1 MIRVAAKVSL
11 LTVLLVGLPLLGI
24 VLTGQPLNR
33 YLEFPPQTR
42 HVLHPPFSWTVFI
55 TLALLITGSVS
66 PFVLVTTRPRVGRD
80 RYFQHHGKALAS
92 QVFPWWGWCGAA
104 LTATSWLL
112 AWNRFAWFEPLQPF
126 TFTPL
131 WLGYILVVNA
141 WVLSRTGRCMMLNRS
156 RYFLSLFP
164 LSSAFWWFF
173 EYLNRFVN
181 NWYYIG
187 AQPVTPLEYVVH
199 ATISFSTVLPA
210 VLGTVDLLAS
220 YPGIG
225 AGLDRLPPLLNTD
238 PKTVGWG
245 VLVVACGGLT
255 GIGVWP
261 SYVFPLV
268 WVAPLLV
275 ITSLQMIAGEE
286 TIFSSTA
293 RGDWKSLWLAAL
305 AALIC
310 GVFWEMWNYK
320 SLSHWEYA
328 IPFVHGYKVFEMPI
342 LGYAGYLPF
351 GLECVAVAQF
361 FFPKNFRDSLNVM
374 QTKGA

>member
-1 MIRVAAKVSL
+1 MVRIAAKISL
-11 LTVLLVGLPLLGI
+11 LILLLVGLPLLGI
-24 VLTGQPLNR
+24 VLTGQPVDR
-33 YLEFPPQTR
+33 YLEFPPQTGY
-42 HVLHPPFSWTVFI
+42 VPHPPFSWTVFI
-55 TLALLITGSVS
+55 TLALLITGSVG
-66 PFVLVTTRPRVGRD
+66 PFVVLTAASHIGLRRNGRGLV
-80 RYFQHHGKALAS
+80 FQA
-92 QVFPWWGWCGAA
+92 FPWWGWCGAA
-104 LTATSWLL
+104 LTATFWLL
-112 AWNRFAWFEPLQPF
+112 AWNRFAWFELLQPF

-156 RYFLSLFP
+156 RYFLSLLP

-187 AQPVTPLEYVVH
+187 AQAFTPLEYVVH
-199 ATISFSTVLPA
+199 ATVSFSTVLPA
-210 VLGTVDLLAS
+210 VLGTMDLLAS

-225 AGLDRLPPLLNTD
+225 AGLDRLPPLLKPD
-238 PKTVGWG
+238 AKTAGWG

-255 GIGVWP
+255 GIGIWP
-261 SYVFPLV
+261 SYLFPLV

-286 TIFSSTA
+286 TILSNTA

-351 GLECVAVAQF
+351 GLECVSVTLF
-361 FFPKNFRDSLNVM
+361 FFPKSCRDSLDDMM
-374 QTKGA
+374 QMKGE

>member
-1 MIRVAAKVSL
+1 
-11 LTVLLVGLPLLGI
+11 VLRWQRG
-24 VLTGQPLNR
+24 N
-33 YLEFPPQTR
+33 
-42 HVLHPPFSWTVFI
+42 
-55 TLALLITGSVS
+55 
-66 PFVLVTTRPRVGRD
+66 
-80 RYFQHHGKALAS
+80 
-92 QVFPWWGWCGAA
+92 
-104 LTATSWLL
+104 
-112 AWNRFAWFEPLQPF
+112 
-126 TFTPL
+126 
-131 WLGYILVVNA
+131 
-141 WVLSRTGRCMMLNRS
+141 
-156 RYFLSLFP
+156 
-164 LSSAFWWFF
+164 
-173 EYLNRFVN
+173 
-181 NWYYIG
+181 
-187 AQPVTPLEYVVH
+187 
-199 ATISFSTVLPA
+199 
-210 VLGTVDLLAS
+210 
-220 YPGIG
+220 G
-225 AGLDRLPPLLNTD
+225 AGLARLPPLLNTA

-310 GVFWEMWNYK
+310 GGFWEMWNYK